1 MASDKNK
8 ARTERLS
15 DPLKPPEPPAKA
27 LLPDIQ
33 TKHNESP
40 DLALEDRSPAT
51 DEAAGFNPYDTAAL
65 YQK

>member
-8 ARTERLS
+8 ARTEWLS
-15 DPLKPPEPPAKA
+15 APLKPPEPPAKA

-33 TKHNESP
+33 TKYDGSA
-40 DLALEDRSPAT
+40 DLALEDRSPAN

-65 YQK
+65 YEK